1 MNKQGQLKCSS
12 KAIVNSEPITLRF
25 SNSSSTDASLK
36 IEKRR
41 LETRE
46 SKSKHA
52 TPTFPHNIEEKGLSD
67 EAILDHL
74 YVPRAPAS
82 LRDLLKGD
90 FIVTS
95 IQKTL
100 INLTSRSQHLTRFE
114 RKCLNNG
121 LSSKEEQQVKFCS
134 LPAHLICQSLDP
146 ELEESEH
153 KILQTAQEMQM
164 DDSTCVN
171 FKK

>member
-12 KAIVNSEPITLRF
+12 KAIVNSEPVTLRF
-25 SNSSSTDASLK
+25 SNSSFTDVSLK

-41 LETRE
+41 LETWE
-46 SKSKHA
+46 PKSRHA
-52 TPTFPHNIEEKGLSD
+52 TPKFPHNIEEKELSD
-67 EAILDHL
+67 EATLDHL
-74 YVPRAPAS
+74 YAPRAPAL

-100 INLTSRSQHLTRFE
+100 INLTSGSQHLTRFE

-121 LSSKEEQQVKFCS
+121 LSSKEQQVKFCS
-134 LPAHLICQSLDP
+134 PPEHLICQSLDP